1 MAEGTGEEKSVSGEL
16 SRLGKQV
23 AEAIGA
29 AWESE
34 DRKRLQVEVTQ
45 GLESFGNE
53 VSEAL
58 RKASESDA
66 ARQVREQTEGVITQ
80 IREGD
85 VSEQVRKGLISGLAA
100 INEGLGK
107 LLERLE
113 APSQPAAPAEPS
125 AETEPAGAPAE
136 PPSSPAESAPPDV

>member
-16 SRLGKQV
+16 SRLGRQV
-23 AEAIGA
+23 AEAIGT

-34 DRKRLQVEVTQ
+34 DRRRLQTEVTQ
-45 GLESFGNE
+45 GLENFGNE

-66 ARQVREQTEGVITQ
+66 ARQVREQTEDVITQ

-113 APSQPAAPAEPS
+113 KPSQPD
-125 AETEPAGAPAE
+125 APAE
-136 PPSSPAESAPPDV
+136 PPSSPDEPAPPDV

>member
-16 SRLGKQV
+16 SRLGRQV
-23 AEAIGA
+23 AEAIGT

-34 DRKRLQVEVTQ
+34 DRKRLQTEVTQ
-45 GLESFGNE
+45 GLENFGNE

-66 ARQVREQTEGVITQ
+66 ARQVREQTEDVITQ

-113 APSQPAAPAEPS
+113 KPSQPD
-125 AETEPAGAPAE
+125 APAE
-136 PPSSPAESAPPDV
+136 PPSSPDEPAPPDV